1 MFINILEKY
10 KHLFSDNEYNS
21 LTINNISNNNTNLEI
36 NFTTNLTKLNNINLT
51 IEINENNITISL
63 FFSSLVNNDCDY
75 DYYKLELVKNTKYN
89 NDYYYNT
96 EIINQDNYEV
106 IYYNIYFDG
115 KLINCIKE
123 EDVEDENE
131 DEDNENDKIIWYQLK
146 NIDNID
152 ILQNFSY
159 FLNDFPFKNKNLFE
173 ENDGLYYYSKELKPN
188 NKNITLLFNWIK
200 TFIKQI

>member
-21 LTINNISNNNTNLEI
+21 LTINNITNNNTNLEI

-63 FFSSLVNNDCDY
+63 FFSPLINNNYDY
-75 DYYKLELVKNTKYN
+75 DYNKLELVKNIKHN

-96 EIINQDNYEV
+96 EIINQDKYEV
-106 IYYNIYFDG
+106 INNNIYLDG

-131 DEDNENDKIIWYQLK
+131 DEDNENDKIVWYELK
-146 NIDNID
+146 NIDNTNV
-152 ILQNFSY
+152 LLNFSY
-159 FLNDFPFKNKNLFE
+159 FLNNFPFKNKNAFE

>member
-1 MFINILEKY
+1 MLINILEKY
-10 KHLFSDNEYNS
+10 KYLFSEGEYNS
-21 LTINNISNNNTNLEI
+21 LTKNNISNSDTDLEI

-51 IEINENNITISL
+51 LNIDENNIIISL

-123 EDVEDENE
+123 EDVEDEDE
-131 DEDNENDKIIWYQLK
+131 DEDKNENDKIIWYQLK

-200 TFIKQI
+200 YIQH